1 MTEPPGSSEADGPT
15 GPDATG
21 SGGPSPEGASGQ
33 RPDLSR
39 ITDRIRGPL
48 GVLALVGVGLFVIA
62 FFFTLHVGRAFFLP
76 VVLAVLLNYLLS
88 PLVRRLGDFGL
99 PPSAAAGI
107 VLLGFLA
114 FTGGGFYYL
123 AGPAADWIERAP
135 ETMRR
140 AEYQLRNLKAPVEQV
155 QEAAEQV
162 EEAADVGDDD
172 TERSSEE
179 VTVDEQTSLSASLLG
194 GTWKLVVTGAIA
206 LLFLY
211 FLLAI
216 GDMFLRKLTAVLPC
230 RRDKRRVVEITRSVE
245 EDLSTYLA
253 TWVVINVGLGLAVAG
268 ALYLL
273 EMPTP
278 LLWGVVAAVLNFI
291 PYLGPAVGI
300 GIVAMVSLVSN
311 DGTWAVAAPPLAY
324 FVVNFIE
331 GSFVTP
337 VVMGRQLQL
346 NPAVVFLGVFFWGW
360 LWGIPGALLAVPLLA
375 TFKIVCDHV
384 QLLSPVGTFLA
395 R

>member
-1 MTEPPGSSEADGPT
+1 MSDPPGPSGADAPT

-21 SGGPSPEGASGQ
+21 SGGPSAEGPSGE
-33 RPDLSR
+33 RPDLGR
-39 ITDRIRGPL
+39 LTDHVEGPL
-48 GVLALVGVGLFVIA
+48 GVLAVVGVGLFVLA

-76 VVLAVLLNYLLS
+76 VVLAVLLDYLLS

-99 PPSAAAGI
+99 PPASAAGV

-123 AGPAADWIERAP
+123 AGPAADWMEKVP

-140 AEYQLRNLKAPVEQV
+140 AEYQLRDLKAPVERV

-162 EEAADVGDDD
+162 EEAADVGGDDG
-172 TERSSEE
+172 ESRGEE
-179 VTVDEQTSLSASLLG
+179 VTADEQTSLSSRLLG
-194 GTWKLVVTGAIA
+194 GAWRLVAAGSIA

-211 FLLAI
+211 FLLAT
-216 GDMFLRKLTAVLPC
+216 GDMFLRKLTAVLPR
-230 RRDKRRVVEITRSVE
+230 RRDKRRVVEMTRSLE

-253 TWVVINVGLGLAVAG
+253 TWVLINLGLGLAVAG
-268 ALYLL
+268 ALSLL

-278 LLWGVVAAVLNFI
+278 LLWGVVAAVLNFV

-300 GIVAMVSLVSN
+300 GIVAVVSLASN
-311 DGTWAVAAPPLAY
+311 DGTWAVVAPPLAY
-324 FVVNFIE
+324 FVVNLVE
-331 GSFVTP
+331 GSVVTP

-360 LWGIPGALLAVPLLA
+360 LWGIPGALLAVPMLA
-375 TFKIVCDHV
+375 TFKIFCDHV
-384 QLLSPVGTFLA
+384 AVLSPVGVFLS